1 MLRLKKIIDTAGARI
16 VLSSAWRSTPSG
28 CDEVK
33 QVLKS
38 YGIACFFDKTPQ
50 FRNPY
55 DRHQEIS
62 LWIKNNKFEGDW
74 IAIDDLPMPQL
85 GAHFVQTNPTTG
97 LVDSDVA
104 KAVMQLSSR

>member
-1 MLRLKKIIDTAGARI
+1 MFHAVSPIQLHSVSLSIWLSGAG
-16 VLSSAWRSTPSG
+16 S
-28 CDEVK
+28 
-33 QVLKS
+33 
-38 YGIACFFDKTPQ
+38 
-50 FRNPY
+50 NPY